1 MNTPLKNKK
10 KLSRVE
16 SKAATRQRLLDSA
29 YRLIL
34 EEGITAVSMNRV
46 TKLAGIAQPSFYTHF
61 NNLAGLIDELAIKI
75 KKDLLFPMQ
84 QALVATFTME
94 GIEDKSIVLERL
106 YRLLVEGMFANNFLM
121 QQALERHQ
129 PNSLFGQHIQSF
141 YVDLKSEWLKFL
153 IQNSI
158 NDVSAVQQERYSMAI
173 DCIFAMSESLVL
185 GLSRGEYQ
193 NKDNVIHILTEFTN
207 THFGELIDQ
216 IPAPKAPSNPN
227 Q

>member
-16 SKAATRQRLLDSA
+16 SKAATRQRLLDAA

-61 NNLAGLIDELAIKI
+61 NNLAGLIDELAVKI
-75 KKDLLFPMQ
+75 KNDLLYPVQ
-84 QALVATFTME
+84 KALITTFTME
-94 GIEDKSIVLERL
+94 GAEDKSIVLERL
-106 YRLLVEGMFANNFLM
+106 YRMLIEGLFANNFLM

-129 PNSLFGQHIQSF
+129 TNSLFGKHIQSF
-141 YVDLKSEWLKFL
+141 YVDLKSEWLNFL
-153 IQNSI
+153 IKNSI
-158 NDVSAVQQERYSMAI
+158 TDIPITQQEHYSMAI

-193 NKDNVIHILTEFTN
+193 NKDNVINILTEFTI

-216 IPAPKAPSNPN
+216 MPPTSKKS
-227 Q
+227 

>member
-16 SKAATRQRLLDSA
+16 SKAATRQRLLDAA

-34 EEGITAVSMNRV
+34 EEGINAVSMNRV

-61 NNLAGLIDELAIKI
+61 NNLAALIDELATNIKN
-75 KKDLLFPMQ
+75 DLLYPMQ

-94 GIEDKSIVLERL
+94 GIEDKSVVLERL
-106 YRLLVEGMFANNFLM
+106 YRMLVEGLFANNFLM
-121 QQALERHQ
+121 QQSLERHQ
-129 PNSLFGQHIQSF
+129 TNSLFGQHIQSL

-158 NDVSAVQQERYSMAI
+158 EDVPSIQQERYSMAI

-185 GLSRGEYQ
+185 GLCRGEYQ
-193 NKDNVIHILTEFTN
+193 SRDSVVEILTEFTI

-216 IPAPKAPSNPN
+216 IPPSTPKS
-227 Q
+227 